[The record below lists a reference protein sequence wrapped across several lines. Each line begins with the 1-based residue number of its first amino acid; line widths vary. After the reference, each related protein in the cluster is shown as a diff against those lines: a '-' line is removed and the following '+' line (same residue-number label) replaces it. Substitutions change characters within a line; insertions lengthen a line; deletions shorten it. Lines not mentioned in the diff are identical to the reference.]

1 MLMGYDAVALSAS
14 DLMHG
19 DLFLEETLQDGFP
32 WISANVVDQTGQPVT
47 KSYILKTINS
57 LKIAIIGLTDTLPT
71 NSQYSTIEYT
81 SALTTLLKQLTA
93 ESEMIIVLSNLQ
105 PNVNQTIAKQFPQI
119 DIIFSSDRSL
129 GKMAPK
135 VINNSLITQTSSRG
149 KYLGKLDVEWNSGN
163 AWHNDRL
170 LPLSKLIKRR
180 ATIESQL
187 TQLENNTA
195 KSNKKKVSRLQL
207 QQQRLEKQIES
218 RKAQEDENAGRPNN
232 KHRLSFVPVQPT
244 NTPHSIES
252 IVENID
258 KTIKEQT
265 TTN

>member
-1 MLMGYDAVALSAS
+1 MGYDAVSLSAS
-14 DLMHG
+14 DLMYG
-19 DLFLEETLQDGFP
+19 DLFLKETLQSGFP
-32 WISANVVDQTGQPVT
+32 WISANVVDKTGQPLT

-57 LKIAIIGLTDTLPT
+57 LKIAIIGLTDTLPAD
-71 NSQYSTIEYT
+71 SQYSTIEYT
-81 SALTTLLKQLTA
+81 LALTTLLKQLTA
-93 ESEMIIVLSNLQ
+93 ESDIIILLSSLQ
-105 PNVNQTIAKQFPQI
+105 ANVNQTIAKQFPEI

-135 VINNSLITQTSSRG
+135 VINKTLITQTSSRG
-149 KYLGKLDVEWNSGN
+149 KYLGKLNIEWNSGN

-180 ATIESQL
+180 TTIESQL

-195 KSNKKKVSRLQL
+195 QSNKKKVSRLQL

-218 RKAQEDENAGRPNN
+218 RKAQEEKNGGRANN
-232 KHRLSFVPVQPT
+232 KHRLSFIPVQPT
-244 NTPHSIES
+244 KTPQSIES
-252 IVENID
+252 IVADID

-265 TTN
+265 ATN

>member
-1 MLMGYDAVALSAS
+1 MGYDAVALSAS

-19 DLFLEETLQDGFP
+19 DLFLEETLQVGFP
-32 WISANVVDQTGQPVT
+32 WISANVIDQTGQPVT
-47 KSYILKTINS
+47 TSYILKTIDS

-71 NSQYSTIEYT
+71 DSQYSTIEYN
-81 SALTTLLKQLTA
+81 SVLTTLLKQLTA
-93 ESEMIIVLSNLQ
+93 ESEMIILLSNLQ
-105 PNVNQTIAKQFPQI
+105 SKVNQTIAKQFPEI

-135 VINNSLITQTSSRG
+135 VINKTLITQTSSRG
-149 KYLGKLDVEWNSGN
+149 KYLGKLDIEWNSGN

-170 LPLSKLIKRR
+170 LPLSKLINRR

-218 RKAQEDENAGRPNN
+218 RKAQEKENSGRPKN
-232 KHRLSFVPVQPT
+232 KHRLRFVPVQPT
-244 NTPHSIES
+244 NTPQSIES
-252 IVENID
+252 IVDDID

-265 TTN
+265 ARN